1 MTPRSKTKMQEVIF
15 TLSDAL
21 LDAREA
27 KLHAEAALKE
37 VTAAVGD
44 LEKQLIELMLGDELD
59 GFKRNGV
66 QFTLVNTKH
75 ISAEPT
81 AKDDLW
87 AAMKEQGYEHLF
99 SINAQTLGG
108 EVKRLM
114 EENEGNLP
122 AWLEGLVKEY
132 DKPSIRVRK

>member
-1 MTPRSKTKMQEVIF
+1 MQDEIF
-15 TLSDAL
+15 ALSDAL
-21 LDAREA
+21 LSAREA
-27 KLHAEAALKE
+27 KRHAEAALKE

-44 LEKQLIELMLGDELD
+44 LERQLIELMLTDELD

-81 AKDDLW
+81 AKDELW
-87 AAMKEQGYEHLF
+87 TAMKEQGYDHLF
-99 SINAQTLGG
+99 SVNAQTLSG

-114 EENEGNLP
+114 EENEGLMP
-122 AWLEGLVKEY
+122 EWLNGLVTEY
-132 DKPSIRVRK
+132 DKPSIRIKK